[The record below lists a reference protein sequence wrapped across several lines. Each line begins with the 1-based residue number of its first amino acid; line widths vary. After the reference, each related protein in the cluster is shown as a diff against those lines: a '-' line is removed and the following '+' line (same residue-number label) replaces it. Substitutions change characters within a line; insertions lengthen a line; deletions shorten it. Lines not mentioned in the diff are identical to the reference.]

1 MIRFS
6 SASRHARLIPAARVF
21 SLAVL
26 CCLLCACA
34 LKKTESTTSISG
46 GSEGPPMFT
55 PLDQRGAFR
64 VPLQEAEQLA
74 RKMHPRYHGMR
85 SFAEMAFGVSQ
96 SLAHA
101 SARPASSIAVQQPGL
116 SLTYGQLAST
126 LKHLQALLPKL
137 DKDPGLLAR
146 DFAWYR
152 IGPDFG
158 FTGYF
163 EPTLRAS
170 RKKSAAYP
178 YPLYKAPP
186 DLRKGVPYHTRN
198 AIDRKGALA
207 GRGLEIA
214 WVSSEMDAFFLHI
227 QGSGRLVFE
236 DGSVSHVLY
245 AGKNNRAYVPLG
257 RVMRDRGLLE
267 PDNVNMQSIRE
278 CLLGNPDKCA
288 ELYDTNPSYVFFRE
302 AAQGPIGAMGRPLTP
317 YVSTATD
324 RSVLP
329 HGSLVFSIVPLPD
342 AAGQPRRPFYGLTLP
357 QDVGGAIKGNRID
370 LFCGAEKEAAHI
382 AGYLN
387 NKGAVYILVKK

>member
-6 SASRHARLIPAARVF
+6 SIF

-46 GSEGPPMFT
+46 GSEGPPLFT

-64 VPLQEAEQLA
+64 VPQQEAEQLA
-74 RKMHPRYHGMR
+74 RKMHPRYHGMG
-85 SFAEMAFGVSQ
+85 SFAEMDFGVRQ

-101 SARPASSIAVQQPGL
+101 SARPASSIAMQQPGL
-116 SLTYGQLAST
+116 TLTFGQLAAT
-126 LKHLQALLPKL
+126 LKHLQAILPKL

-178 YPLYKAPP
+178 YPLYKVPP

-198 AIDRKGALA
+198 AISRQGVLA

-214 WVSSEMDAFFLHI
+214 WVSSEMDVFFLHI

-236 DGSVSHVLY
+236 DGSVSHALY
-245 AGKNNRAYVPLG
+245 ADKNNRAYVPLG

-267 PDNVNMQSIRE
+267 PDNVNMQSIRDW
-278 CLLGNPDKCA
+278 LQANPEQSA
-288 ELYDTNPSYVFFRE
+288 ELYDTNPSYIFFRL
-302 AAQGPIGAMGRPLTP
+302 AAHGPLGAMGRVLTP
-317 YVSTATD
+317 YLSTATD

-329 HGSLVFSIVPLPD
+329 HGSLIFSIIPLPD
-342 AAGQPRRPFYGLTLP
+342 ATGQPRRPFYGLTLP

-387 NKGAVYILVKK
+387 SKGAVYVLVKK